1 MASPPAGHA
10 NALCRLGE
18 AARAHAGTATA
29 RQRRECWPGAGQ
41 TREDPGS
48 PPAGRQPMAMA
59 AQHPVRPHHRG
70 DHRCNAPPSHRRKE
84 APAMTPT
91 PTPQEQSIRVPVL
104 WGLAFGAIQAAS
116 PLALR
121 WLDQATV
128 QALLLA
134 MIAAVYIGFAVADG
148 RPKVIAVEC
157 TIAGAFVLL
166 AAAGVTGPAWLLVL
180 GYAGHGLKDFWQER
194 SHYVAGTRWWPPF
207 CAAVDWLVA
216 VVRAIELIAGARFHH

>member
-1 MASPPAGHA
+1 
-10 NALCRLGE
+10 
-18 AARAHAGTATA
+18 
-29 RQRRECWPGAGQ
+29 
-41 TREDPGS
+41 
-48 PPAGRQPMAMA
+48 
-59 AQHPVRPHHRG
+59 
-70 DHRCNAPPSHRRKE
+70 
-84 APAMTPT
+84 MTPI
-91 PTPQEQSIRVPVL
+91 PAPMLTPQREHSVRVPVL
-104 WGLAFGAIQAAS
+104 WGLAFGAVQAAS

-134 MIAAVYIGFAVADG
+134 LIAAVYIGFAVADG
-148 RPKVIAVEC
+148 RPKVIAVESSV
-157 TIAGAFVLL
+157 AGAFVLL

-216 VVRAIELIAGARFHH
+216 VVLAIEIIAGAGFHH